1 MSNTAN
7 LETWTVEALKA
18 LLREKHLEEI
28 ESIHKQ
34 LATKLETYNKLEEE
48 NKDLKQENSL
58 LRDLI
63 QDKMPVGCIAE
74 TTYQPIIA
82 DNENLVN
89 CIQENHERIK
99 GLKERIAKT
108 EEETE
113 DALASLNFYQEAN
126 KELKVELKK
135 LRTMEKDIMEEEHA
149 GILGCN
155 PYERF
160 SNVLEELDYDEKWIR
175 ELKQEI
181 KELREK
187 VKE

>member
-1 MSNTAN
+1 MSNTDN

-18 LLREKHLEEI
+18 LLHTKREEEI
-28 ESIHKQ
+28 ENIHKQ
-34 LATKLETYNKLEEE
+34 LATKLKTYNKLEEE

-63 QDKMPVGCIAE
+63 QDKMPVGCVAE
-74 TTYQPIIA
+74 
-82 DNENLVN
+82 
-89 CIQENHERIK
+89 
-99 GLKERIAKT
+99 T
-108 EEETE
+108 EEEAE
-113 DALASLNFYQEAN
+113 DALASLNFFKEAN
-126 KELKVELKK
+126 EELKVELKK

-160 SNVLEELDYDEKWIR
+160 SYALAELNYDEKWIV